1 MRALVMPVSDEFPV
15 PIGEGEWDRSLWWMV
30 LASGGLHLVI
40 IAVVLLMPQHFLHHP
55 PPLVSYSVD
64 LVSLDRVGGSNVVQG
79 GKGRVEGAPLVSAPP
94 KVEPPPPKV
103 EAKPEPPKPE
113 PPKVEARPEP
123 PKLEPPKVE
132 PQKPPEPPKVEAKPK
147 DDEMALAEKAKQP
160 TAPPVPTT
168 VKVQPSPQ
176 VKPQP
181 SPKAQPAAAPKVD
194 AKAAEAKKAAD
205 AKAAAEAKKAVEAKA
220 AADAKAAKEA
230 AAARARD
237 DQIAAAIRRVEQ
249 HTGTRG
255 AGLGNKPGD
264 QPGGPVSVGP
274 GEGLGGTIKGVE
286 YLLYYNQLLNRI
298 KQSWAWA
305 GTERAL
311 EAVVRFN
318 ITENGEVVNVRITQG
333 SGDASY
339 DASVERAVRA
349 VNPLPPPPE
358 TYRKEFNDVE
368 LTFSPEQMQQ

>member
-1 MRALVMPVSDEFPV
+1 MS
-15 PIGEGEWDRSLWWMV
+15 EGEWDRSLWWMV
-30 LASGGLHLVI
+30 LASGGLHVVV

-64 LVSLDRVGGSNVVQG
+64 LVALDRVGGSNVVQG

-94 KVEPPPPKV
+94 KVEPPPPPPKV
-103 EAKPEPPKPE
+103 EAKPEPPKP
-113 PPKVEARPEP
+113 
-123 PKLEPPKVE
+123 EPPKVE
-132 PQKPPEPPKVEAKPK
+132 PQKPPEPPKVEAKPNE
-147 DDEMALAEKAKQP
+147 DEMALAEKAKQP
-160 TAPPVPTT
+160 TALPVPTAA
-168 VKVQPSPQ
+168 KPQPSPQ
-176 VKPQP
+176 PKPQP
-181 SPKAQPAAAPKVD
+181 SPKAQPVPEPKV
-194 AKAAEAKKAAD
+194 D
-205 AKAAAEAKKAVEAKA
+205 AKAAAEAKKAAEAKA
-220 AADAKAAKEA
+220 AADAKAAKEV

-237 DQIAAAIRRVEQ
+237 DQIAAAVRRVEQ
-249 HTGTRG
+249 HNGVRG

-298 KQSWAWA
+298 KRSWAWA

-318 ITENGEVVNVRITQG
+318 ITENGEVVNVRITQA

-358 TYRKEFNDVE
+358 TYRKEFKDVE